1 LTKTFRAGGVGLRD
15 ATRLTEQV
23 LEGEEVC
30 VRLGQFPDFEC
41 ARVELARIGVRH
53 VRLP

>member
-1 LTKTFRAGGVGLRD
+1 LTKTFRAGGAGLQD
-15 ATRLTEQV
+15 ATRLTKRV

-30 VRLGQFPDFEC
+30 VRLGQFRDIES